1 MTEWADVVVVESA
14 GPHNVQELRES
25 TEGGRRG
32 RGREIERKTRDVVT
46 KDGYGHVEEDMTM
59 RQSRGH
65 WVAYSYRRTE
75 ISSENQL
82 SRIESSLKH
91 VLRREK
97 NRIFVVNSESARI
110 KSLIILENSHGKFEL
125 FIQMTMMEIPRPGK

>member
-1 MTEWADVVVVESA
+1 M
-14 GPHNVQELRES
+14 
-25 TEGGRRG
+25 
-32 RGREIERKTRDVVT
+32 VT

-91 VLRREK
+91 VLQRNK
-97 NRIFVVNSESARI
+97 NRILFVRSESARI
-110 KSLIILENSHGKFEL
+110 KSLIVREF
-125 FIQMTMMEIPRPGK
+125 R

>member
-1 MTEWADVVVVESA
+1 MEVVVDESA
-14 GPHNVQELRES
+14 GPNNVQELRES

-32 RGREIERKTRDVVT
+32 REREIERKTRDVVT

-75 ISSENQL
+75 ISSKNQL

-91 VLRREK
+91 VLRRNK
-97 NRIFVVNSESARI
+97 NRIFFVNSASAEM
-110 KSLIILENSHGKFEL
+110 KSLIIREL
-125 FIQMTMMEIPRPGK
+125 P

>member
-1 MTEWADVVVVESA
+1 MLSQLDHIMSRNRE
-14 GPHNVQELRES
+14 NRLREEV
-25 TEGGRRG
+25 EG
-32 RGREIERKTRDVVT
+32 ERDVVT

-91 VLRREK
+91 VLRRNK
-97 NRIFVVNSESARI
+97 NRMFFVNSKSARI
-110 KSLIILENSHGKFEL
+110 KSLIIRELPYEN
-125 FIQMTMMEIPRPGK
+125 